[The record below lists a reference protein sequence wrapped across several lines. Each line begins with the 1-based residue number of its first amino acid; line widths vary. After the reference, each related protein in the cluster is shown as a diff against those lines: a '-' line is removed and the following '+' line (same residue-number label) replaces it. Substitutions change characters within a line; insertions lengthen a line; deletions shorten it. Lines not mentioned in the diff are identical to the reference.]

1 VVHACMVDRR
11 GGMCALTY
19 LHDLHEA
26 LPCVGEPLRTM
37 RPARKAM
44 SPIAASRSDAFQ
56 VELELWER
64 EREQPV

>member
-26 LPCVGEPLRTM
+26 LPCVGHELRAVKDHA
-37 RPARKAM
+37 PGAEGDVPHCCFEK
-44 SPIAASRSDAFQ
+44 
-56 VELELWER
+56 
-64 EREQPV
+64 